1 MVRLVIIFGSESGI
15 PFSCCSLLSLACMAT
30 EPEMICFVG
39 LVPCDASWVFD
50 AGNLIEPRY
59 GHWEGDC
66 PRFRFGLRPTEQ
78 EVSMSVE
85 LNMDFRLRFI
95 VFHRKS
101 VVGCIC
107 FDLLLVLFASS

>member
-1 MVRLVIIFGSESGI
+1 MRLVLISGSESGI

-30 EPEMICFVG
+30 EPETICFVG

-59 GHWEGDC
+59 GHWEEDS
-66 PRFRFGLRPTEQ
+66 PRFRFGLRPTEE

-85 LNMDFRLRFI
+85 LNMEISFTLYRFQ
-95 VFHRKS
+95 RKS

-107 FDLLLVLFASS
+107 FNLLLVLFASS